1 MVAARPAALLAALVL
16 GSAAL
21 TGCGISDEVTLP
33 TAVPSASLERPS
45 PTRTLPTE
53 QPSASLPTESPEATP
68 SAEPST
74 PEESATPEPTP
85 EPTSEPTSEEPTSQ
99 APEESPTPT
108 RTLSQA
114 ATSIAPS
121 EPATTETETPT
132 ETPEPTEPATETP
145 EPTETQEPEPT
156 ETETPSDSPSATD
169 ASPTESS
176 SPSDE
181 ASASA
186 SATPEDS
193 GSSSLPLWLGLGAL
207 VAAGGAL
214 AFFLTAGSKR
224 KAWDER
230 MVVEQAQGS
239 WVVTELLP
247 ALTNPATPPQMVGP
261 HWTSAQPTLDQLEAN
276 VAGLVAEA
284 PDEARAAQARAI
296 GTAVT
301 QVRSSAA
308 AHVALV
314 GSATADPH
322 AVATSASAVQ
332 TASSLL
338 AAALGNTP

>member
-1 MVAARPAALLAALVL
+1 MVPARPAAIVVALLI

-21 TGCGISDEVTLP
+21 AGCSSNGEVTLP
-33 TAVPSASLERPS
+33 TALPSASLERPT

-53 QPSASLPTESPEATP
+53 RPSASAPTQSASVTP

-74 PEESATPEPTP
+74 PDESATPEPTP
-85 EPTSEPTSEEPTSQ
+85 EPTSEEPTPEETT
-99 APEESPTPT
+99 PEESPTPT

-114 ATSIAPS
+114 ATSIPPS
-121 EPATTETETPT
+121 KPAATEAETPTATPEPTETPT
-132 ETPEPTEPATETP
+132 ETP
-145 EPTETQEPEPT
+145 TQEPEPT
-156 ETETPSDSPSATD
+156 ETETPSDTPSATD
-169 ASPTESS
+169 ASPTETS
-176 SPSDE
+176 SPSQE
-181 ASASA
+181 EPASA
-186 SATPEDS
+186 SATPDES
-193 GSSSLPLWLGLGAL
+193 GSTSLPLWLGLGAL

-214 AFFLTAGSKR
+214 AFFLAAGSKR

-230 MVVEQAQGS
+230 MVIEQAQGR
-239 WVVTELLP
+239 WVVSELLP
-247 ALTNPATPPQMVGP
+247 ALTNPATPPHMVGP

-308 AHVALV
+308 THVALV
-314 GSATADPH
+314 ESATSDPH
-322 AVATSASAVQ
+322 AVATSAAAVQ
-332 TASSLL
+332 TARSQL